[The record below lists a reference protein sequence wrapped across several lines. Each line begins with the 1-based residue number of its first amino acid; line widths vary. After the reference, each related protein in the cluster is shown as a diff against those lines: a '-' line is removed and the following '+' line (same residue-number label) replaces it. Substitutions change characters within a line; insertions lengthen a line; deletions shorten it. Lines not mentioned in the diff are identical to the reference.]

1 MKEYGE
7 EEMKIKSGRK
17 RWGRRKVRWMITGAC
32 MIFVCVSMVLSF
44 IWSGSRRIFR
54 EKQNRKQVAEISFV
68 PVETKLPE
76 TKKPLETTK
85 PVQKPEDKTQ
95 RIYTYL
101 QGPKSWNQ
109 GIDWS
114 GEWGESYM
122 DGGSFGGFGCGLCCM
137 ANIYSSLTP
146 YQCSPVDMYQY
157 AKKHTGYG
165 GGMAID
171 WGYIRRGLTS
181 LGLKC
186 HVERKRETYQKFRED
201 IANAKCAIVLVSS
214 ANSTVHWKNTPG
226 HYVTIFEFHE
236 KTDKVFLADS
246 GDPDHNR
253 QWIPLKKVYR
263 SLKTASNWQ
272 YLIVSGYDIKKDH
285 WRHKKASGT
294 WNRPAYL
301 KAKNGS

>member
-1 MKEYGE
+1 MEKPRR
-7 EEMKIKSGRK
+7 KK
-17 RWGRRKVRWMITGAC
+17 RWGRRKVRWAVMGAC
-32 MIFVCVSMVLSF
+32 MVFVC
-44 IWSGSRRIFR
+44 
-54 EKQNRKQVAEISFV
+54 ISFV
-68 PVETKLPE
+68 VSSIWSDTRRFSKEKERKAQVSERTFDPAEKKRPE
-76 TKKPLETTK
+76 TEKTAEPTTEPTRK
-85 PVQKPEDKTQ
+85 PVDKTLQ
-95 RIYTYL
+95 IYTYL

-122 DGGSFGGFGCGLCCM
+122 DGGSFGGVGCGLCCM

-146 YQCSPVDMYQY
+146 YQCSPVDMYRY

-181 LGLKC
+181 LGLHC
-186 HVERKRETYQKFRED
+186 HVERKQETYHEFREN
-201 IANAKCAIVLVSS
+201 IRKSKCAIVLVSS

-226 HYVTIFEFHE
+226 HYVTIFEFQE
-236 KTDKVFLADS
+236 KTEKVFLADS

-253 QWIPLKKVYR
+253 RWIHLKKVYW

-272 YLIVSGYDIKKDH
+272 YLVVSGYDKQKDH
-285 WRHKKASGT
+285 WHHKKADGT
-294 WNRPAYL
+294 WNRPSYL
-301 KAKNGS
+301 KAKS

>member
-1 MKEYGE
+1 MEKPRR
-7 EEMKIKSGRK
+7 KK
-17 RWGRRKVRWMITGAC
+17 RWGRRKVRWAVMGAC
-32 MIFVCVSMVLSF
+32 MVFVC
-44 IWSGSRRIFR
+44 
-54 EKQNRKQVAEISFV
+54 ISFV
-68 PVETKLPE
+68 VSSIWSDTRRFSKEKERKAQVSERTFDSAEKKRPE
-76 TKKPLETTK
+76 TEKTAEPTTEPTRK
-85 PVQKPEDKTQ
+85 PVDKTLQ
-95 RIYTYL
+95 IYTYL

-146 YQCSPVDMYQY
+146 YQCSPVDMYRY

-181 LGLKC
+181 LGLHC
-186 HVERKRETYQKFRED
+186 HVERKQETYHEFREN
-201 IANAKCAIVLVSS
+201 IRKSKCAIVLVSS

-226 HYVTIFEFHE
+226 HYVTIFEFQE
-236 KTDKVFLADS
+236 KTEKVFLADS

-253 QWIPLKKVYR
+253 RWIHLKKVYW

-272 YLIVSGYDIKKDH
+272 YLVVSGYDKQKDH
-285 WRHKKASGT
+285 WHHKKADGT
-294 WNRPAYL
+294 WNRPSYL
-301 KAKNGS
+301 KAKS

>member
-1 MKEYGE
+1 MALVSERTFDPAEK
-7 EEMKIKSGRK
+7 K
-17 RWGRRKVRWMITGAC
+17 R
-32 MIFVCVSMVLSF
+32 
-44 IWSGSRRIFR
+44 
-54 EKQNRKQVAEISFV
+54 
-68 PVETKLPE
+68 PE
-76 TKKPLETTK
+76 TEKTAEPTTEPTRK
-85 PVQKPEDKTQ
+85 PVDKTLQ
-95 RIYTYL
+95 IYTYL

-146 YQCSPVDMYQY
+146 YQCSPVDMYRY

-181 LGLKC
+181 LGLHC
-186 HVERKRETYQKFRED
+186 HVERKQETYHEFREN
-201 IANAKCAIVLVSS
+201 IRKSKCAIVLVSS

-226 HYVTIFEFHE
+226 HYVTIFEFQE

-253 QWIPLKKVYR
+253 RWIHLKKVYR

-272 YLIVSGYDIKKDH
+272 YLVVSGYDKQKDH
-285 WRHKKASGT
+285 WHHKKANGT
-294 WNRPAYL
+294 WNRPSYL
-301 KAKNGS
+301 KA

>member
-1 MKEYGE
+1 MEKPRR
-7 EEMKIKSGRK
+7 KK
-17 RWGRRKVRWMITGAC
+17 RWGRRKVRWAVMGVC
-32 MIFVCVSMVLSF
+32 MVFVC
-44 IWSGSRRIFR
+44 
-54 EKQNRKQVAEISFV
+54 ISFV
-68 PVETKLPE
+68 VSSIWSDTRRFSKEKGRKAQVSERTFGPAEKKRPE
-76 TKKPLETTK
+76 TEKTAEPTTEPTRK
-85 PVQKPEDKTQ
+85 PVDKTLQ
-95 RIYTYL
+95 IYTYL

-146 YQCSPVDMYQY
+146 YQCSPVDMYRY

-181 LGLKC
+181 LGLHC
-186 HVERKRETYQKFRED
+186 HVERKQETYHEFREN
-201 IANAKCAIVLVSS
+201 IRKSKCAIVLVSS

-226 HYVTIFEFHE
+226 HYVTIFEFQE

-253 QWIPLKKVYR
+253 RWIHLKKVYR

-272 YLIVSGYDIKKDH
+272 YLVVSGYDKQRIIGITRRLTVH
-285 WRHKKASGT
+285 GT
-294 WNRPAYL
+294 ALRI
-301 KAKNGS
+301 

>member
-1 MKEYGE
+1 MEKQRR
-7 EEMKIKSGRK
+7 KK
-17 RWGRRKVRWMITGAC
+17 RWGRRKVRWAVMGIC
-32 MIFVCVSMVLSF
+32 MVFVC
-44 IWSGSRRIFR
+44 
-54 EKQNRKQVAEISFV
+54 ISFV
-68 PVETKLPE
+68 VSSLWSGTRRLSKEKERKAQVSERTFGPAEKKRPE
-76 TKKPLETTK
+76 TEKTAEPTTEPTRK
-85 PVQKPEDKTQ
+85 PVDKTLQ
-95 RIYTYL
+95 IYTYL

-146 YQCSPVDMYQY
+146 YQCSPVDMYRY
-157 AKKHTGYG
+157 TKKHTGYG

-181 LGLKC
+181 LGLHC
-186 HVERKRETYQKFRED
+186 HVERKQETYHEFREN
-201 IANAKCAIVLVSS
+201 IRKSKCAIVLVSS

-226 HYVTIFEFHE
+226 HYVTIFEFQE

-253 QWIPLKKVYR
+253 RWIHLKKVYR

-272 YLIVSGYDIKKDH
+272 YLVVSGYDKQKDH
-285 WRHKKASGT
+285 WHHKKANGT
-294 WNRPAYL
+294 WNRPSYL
-301 KAKNGS
+301 KAKS

>member
-1 MKEYGE
+1 MEKPRR
-7 EEMKIKSGRK
+7 KK
-17 RWGRRKVRWMITGAC
+17 RWGRRKVRWTVMGAC
-32 MIFVCVSMVLSF
+32 MVFVCTSFVVSS
-44 IWSGSRRIFR
+44 IWSDTRRFSK
-54 EKQNRKQVAEISFV
+54 EKERKAQVSERTFDPAE
-68 PVETKLPE
+68 KKRPE
-76 TKKPLETTK
+76 TEKTAEPTTEPTRK
-85 PVQKPEDKTQ
+85 PVDKTLQ
-95 RIYTYL
+95 IYTYL

-146 YQCSPVDMYQY
+146 YQCSPVDMYRY

-181 LGLKC
+181 LGLHC
-186 HVERKRETYQKFRED
+186 HVERKQETYHEFREN
-201 IANAKCAIVLVSS
+201 IRKSKCAIVLVSS

-226 HYVTIFEFHE
+226 HYVTIFEFQE

-253 QWIPLKKVYR
+253 RWIHLKKVYR

-272 YLIVSGYDIKKDH
+272 YLVVSGYDKQKGH
-285 WRHKKASGT
+285 WHHKMANGT
-294 WNRPAYL
+294 WNRPSYL
-301 KAKNGS
+301 KAKS

>member
-1 MKEYGE
+1 MEKQRR
-7 EEMKIKSGRK
+7 KK
-17 RWGRRKVRWMITGAC
+17 RWGRRKVRWAVMGVC
-32 MIFVCVSMVLSF
+32 MVFVC
-44 IWSGSRRIFR
+44 
-54 EKQNRKQVAEISFV
+54 ISFV
-68 PVETKLPE
+68 VSSLWSGTRRLSKEKERKAQVSERTFGPAEKKRPE
-76 TKKPLETTK
+76 TEKTAEPTTGPTRK
-85 PVQKPEDKTQ
+85 PVDKTLQ
-95 RIYTYL
+95 IYTYL

-146 YQCSPVDMYQY
+146 YQCSPVDMYRY
-157 AKKHTGYG
+157 VKKQTGYG

-181 LGLKC
+181 LGLHC
-186 HVERKRETYQKFRED
+186 HVERKQETYHEFREN
-201 IANAKCAIVLVSS
+201 IRKSKCAIVLVSS

-226 HYVTIFEFHE
+226 HYVTIFEFQE
-236 KTDKVFLADS
+236 ETEKVFLADS

-253 QWIPLKKVYR
+253 RWIHLKKVYR

-272 YLIVSGYDIKKDH
+272 YLVVSGYDKQKDH
-285 WRHKKASGT
+285 WHHKKANGT
-294 WNRPAYL
+294 WNRPSYL
-301 KAKNGS
+301 KAKS

>member
-1 MKEYGE
+1 MATSAIHRLRTKTVRYVGENTCARFSKEKE
-7 EEMKIKSGRK
+7 RK
-17 RWGRRKVRWMITGAC
+17 AQVSEITFDPA
-32 MIFVCVSMVLSF
+32 
-44 IWSGSRRIFR
+44 
-54 EKQNRKQVAEISFV
+54 EKKR
-68 PVETKLPE
+68 PE
-76 TKKPLETTK
+76 TEKTAEPTTEPTRK
-85 PVQKPEDKTQ
+85 PVDKTLQ
-95 RIYTYL
+95 IYTYL

-146 YQCSPVDMYQY
+146 YQCSPVDMYRY
-157 AKKHTGYG
+157 VKKQTGYG

-181 LGLKC
+181 LGLHC
-186 HVERKRETYQKFRED
+186 HVERKQETYQEFRD
-201 IANAKCAIVLVSS
+201 NIRKSKCAIVLVSS

-226 HYVTIFEFHE
+226 HYVTIFEFQE

-253 QWIPLKKVYR
+253 RWIHLKKVYR

-272 YLIVSGYDIKKDH
+272 YLVVSGYDKQKDH
-285 WRHKKASGT
+285 WHHKKANGT
-294 WNRPAYL
+294 WNRPSYL
-301 KAKNGS
+301 KVKS

>member
-1 MKEYGE
+1 MEKQRR
-7 EEMKIKSGRK
+7 KK
-17 RWGRRKVRWMITGAC
+17 RWGRRKVRWTVMGAC
-32 MIFVCVSMVLSF
+32 MVFVC
-44 IWSGSRRIFR
+44 
-54 EKQNRKQVAEISFV
+54 ISFV
-68 PVETKLPE
+68 VSSIWSDTRRFSKEKERKAQVSERTFDPAEKKRPE
-76 TKKPLETTK
+76 TEKTAEPTTEPTRK
-85 PVQKPEDKTQ
+85 PVDKTLQ
-95 RIYTYL
+95 IYTYL

-146 YQCSPVDMYQY
+146 YQCSPVDMYRY

-181 LGLKC
+181 LGLHC
-186 HVERKRETYQKFRED
+186 HVERKQETYHEFREN
-201 IANAKCAIVLVSS
+201 IRKSKCAIVLVSS

-226 HYVTIFEFHE
+226 HYVTIFEFQE
-236 KTDKVFLADS
+236 ETEKVFLADS

-253 QWIPLKKVYR
+253 RWIHLKKVYR

-272 YLIVSGYDIKKDH
+272 YLVVSGYDKPKDH
-285 WRHKKASGT
+285 WHHKKANGT
-294 WNRPAYL
+294 WNRPSYL
-301 KAKNGS
+301 KAKS

>member
-1 MKEYGE
+1 MERYK
-7 EEMKIKSGRK
+7 K
-17 RWGRRKVRWMITGAC
+17 R
-32 MIFVCVSMVLSF
+32 
-44 IWSGSRRIFR
+44 
-54 EKQNRKQVAEISFV
+54 
-68 PVETKLPE
+68 PE
-76 TKKPLETTK
+76 TEKTAEPTTEPTRK
-85 PVQKPEDKTQ
+85 PVDKTLQ
-95 RIYTYL
+95 IYTYL

-146 YQCSPVDMYQY
+146 YQCSPVDMYRY

-181 LGLKC
+181 LGLHC
-186 HVERKRETYQKFRED
+186 HVERKQETYHEFREN
-201 IANAKCAIVLVSS
+201 IRKSKCAIVLVSS

-226 HYVTIFEFHE
+226 HYVTIFEFQE

-253 QWIPLKKVYR
+253 RWIHLKKVYR

-272 YLIVSGYDIKKDH
+272 YLVISGYDKQKDH
-285 WRHKKASGT
+285 WHHKMANGT
-294 WNRPAYL
+294 WNRPSYL
-301 KAKNGS
+301 KAKS

>member
-1 MKEYGE
+1 ME
-7 EEMKIKSGRK
+7 EIRRKNEMEKQRRKK
-17 RWGRRKVRWMITGAC
+17 RWGRRKVRWMVMGIC
-32 MIFVCVSMVLSF
+32 MVFVC
-44 IWSGSRRIFR
+44 
-54 EKQNRKQVAEISFV
+54 ISFV
-68 PVETKLPE
+68 VSSLWSGTRRLSKEKERKAQVSERTFGPAEKKRPE
-76 TKKPLETTK
+76 TEKTAEPTTEPTRK
-85 PVQKPEDKTQ
+85 PVDKTLQ
-95 RIYTYL
+95 IYTYL

-146 YQCSPVDMYQY
+146 YQCSPVDMYRY

-181 LGLKC
+181 LGLHC
-186 HVERKRETYQKFRED
+186 HVERKQETYHEFREN
-201 IANAKCAIVLVSS
+201 IRKSKCAIVLVSS
-214 ANSTVHWKNTPG
+214 ANSTVHLKNTPG
-226 HYVTIFEFHE
+226 HYVTIFEFQE

-253 QWIPLKKVYR
+253 RWIHLKKVYR

-272 YLIVSGYDIKKDH
+272 YLVVSGYDKQKDH
-285 WRHKKASGT
+285 WHHKKANGT
-294 WNRPAYL
+294 WNRPSYL
-301 KAKNGS
+301 KAKS

>member
-1 MKEYGE
+1 MEKQRR
-7 EEMKIKSGRK
+7 KK
-17 RWGRRKVRWMITGAC
+17 RWGRRKVRWMVMGIC
-32 MIFVCVSMVLSF
+32 MVFVC
-44 IWSGSRRIFR
+44 
-54 EKQNRKQVAEISFV
+54 ISFV
-68 PVETKLPE
+68 VSSLWSGTRRLSKEKERKAQVSERTFGPAEKKRPE
-76 TKKPLETTK
+76 TEKTAEPTTEPTRK
-85 PVQKPEDKTQ
+85 PVDKTLQ
-95 RIYTYL
+95 IYTYL

-146 YQCSPVDMYQY
+146 YQCSPVDMYRY
-157 AKKHTGYG
+157 TKKHTGYG

-181 LGLKC
+181 LGLHC
-186 HVERKRETYQKFRED
+186 HVERKQETYHEFREN
-201 IANAKCAIVLVSS
+201 IRKSKCAIVLVSS
-214 ANSTVHWKNTPG
+214 ANSTIHWKNTPG
-226 HYVTIFEFHE
+226 HYVTIFEFQE

-253 QWIPLKKVYR
+253 RWIHLKKVYR

-272 YLIVSGYDIKKDH
+272 YLVVSGYDKQKDH
-285 WRHKKASGT
+285 WHHKKANGT
-294 WNRPAYL
+294 WNRPSYL
-301 KAKNGS
+301 KAKS

>member
-1 MKEYGE
+1 MEKPRR
-7 EEMKIKSGRK
+7 KK
-17 RWGRRKVRWMITGAC
+17 RWGRRKVRWAVMGVC
-32 MIFVCVSMVLSF
+32 MVFVC
-44 IWSGSRRIFR
+44 
-54 EKQNRKQVAEISFV
+54 ISFV
-68 PVETKLPE
+68 VSSIGSDTRRFSKEKGRKAQVSERTFGPAEKKRPE
-76 TKKPLETTK
+76 TEKTAEPTTEPTRK
-85 PVQKPEDKTQ
+85 LVDKTLQ
-95 RIYTYL
+95 IYTYL

-146 YQCSPVDMYQY
+146 YQCSPVDMYRY

-181 LGLKC
+181 LGLHC
-186 HVERKRETYQKFRED
+186 HVERKQETYHEFREN
-201 IANAKCAIVLVSS
+201 IRKSKCAIVLVSS

-226 HYVTIFEFHE
+226 HYVTIFEFQE
-236 KTDKVFLADS
+236 KTEKVFLADS

-253 QWIPLKKVYR
+253 RWIHLKKVYR

-272 YLIVSGYDIKKDH
+272 YLVISGYDKQKDH
-285 WRHKKASGT
+285 WHHKKANGT
-294 WNRPAYL
+294 WNRPSYL
-301 KAKNGS
+301 KAKS

>member
-1 MKEYGE
+1 MEKQRR
-7 EEMKIKSGRK
+7 KK
-17 RWGRRKVRWMITGAC
+17 RWGRRKVRWAVMGIC
-32 MIFVCVSMVLSF
+32 MVFVC
-44 IWSGSRRIFR
+44 
-54 EKQNRKQVAEISFV
+54 ISFV
-68 PVETKLPE
+68 VSSIWSDTRRFSKEKGRKAQVSERTFGPAEKKRPE
-76 TKKPLETTK
+76 TEKTAEPTTEPTRK
-85 PVQKPEDKTQ
+85 PVDKTLQ
-95 RIYTYL
+95 IYTYL

-146 YQCSPVDMYQY
+146 YQCSPVDMYRY
-157 AKKHTGYG
+157 TKKHTGYG

-181 LGLKC
+181 LGLHC
-186 HVERKRETYQKFRED
+186 HVERKQETYHEFREN
-201 IANAKCAIVLVSS
+201 IRKSKCAIVLVSS

-226 HYVTIFEFHE
+226 HYVTIFEFQE

-253 QWIPLKKVYR
+253 RWIHLKKVYR

-272 YLIVSGYDIKKDH
+272 YLVVSGYDKQKDH
-285 WRHKKASGT
+285 WHHKKANGT
-294 WNRPAYL
+294 WNRPSYL
-301 KAKNGS
+301 KAKS

>member
-1 MKEYGE
+1 ME
-7 EEMKIKSGRK
+7 EIRRKNEMEKQRRKK
-17 RWGRRKVRWMITGAC
+17 RWGRRKVRWMVMGIC
-32 MIFVCVSMVLSF
+32 MVFVC
-44 IWSGSRRIFR
+44 
-54 EKQNRKQVAEISFV
+54 ISFV
-68 PVETKLPE
+68 VSSLWSGTRRLSKEKERKAQVSERTFGPAEKKRPE
-76 TKKPLETTK
+76 TEKTAEPTTEPTRK
-85 PVQKPEDKTQ
+85 PVDKTLQ
-95 RIYTYL
+95 IYTYL

-146 YQCSPVDMYQY
+146 YQCSPVDMYRY
-157 AKKHTGYG
+157 TKKHTGYG

-181 LGLKC
+181 LGLHC
-186 HVERKRETYQKFRED
+186 HVERKQETYHEFREN
-201 IANAKCAIVLVSS
+201 IRKSKCAIVLVSS
-214 ANSTVHWKNTPG
+214 ANSTIHWKNTPG
-226 HYVTIFEFHE
+226 HYVTIFEFQE

-253 QWIPLKKVYR
+253 RWIHLKKVYR

-272 YLIVSGYDIKKDH
+272 YLVVSGYDKQKDH
-285 WRHKKASGT
+285 WHHKKANGT
-294 WNRPAYL
+294 WNRPSYL
-301 KAKNGS
+301 KAKS